1 MEKTAPPKLSKKLP
15 EQLALPLAEPAAAS
29 PTGHR
34 ETHPRQAWTTL
45 GPQGRASVKE
55 RWVRVM
61 REAVR
66 DARN

>member
-1 MEKTAPPKLSKKLP
+1 MEKTAPPKLP
-15 EQLALPLAEPAAAS
+15 EQLALPLAEPVA

-34 ETHPRQAWTTL
+34 DTRPREAWTTL

-61 REAVR
+61 QEAAS
-66 DARN
+66 DAPD